1 MIKAAIVGA
10 TGYTGVEL
18 IRILLNHPDVEITSL
33 TRKGES
39 LSDISEAF
47 PHMYNQIALPCNTLK
62 NPKQVAEKADV
73 IFMAL
78 PHCSGLKL
86 TDQFLN
92 MGKTVIDL
100 SADFR
105 LKDADIYEKWYGTKH
120 IHPELLKE
128 AVYGLP
134 EIYKSNIKKAKLIA
148 NPGCFPTSAILALK
162 PLTSGEL
169 VKMNSI
175 IIDSKTGVSGAGR
188 GLSLKSLFSE
198 VNENITAYNIN
209 AHRHLPEMIQ
219 ELMTPEQDTTQ
230 ITFTPHLV
238 PVTRGILSTIY
249 VSVQDNKA
257 ITNIIDIYKDFYKES
272 PFIRILPEGVA
283 PQTKH
288 VYGSNYCD
296 IGIFP
301 NKEAHQIIIISAID
315 NLVKGASGQAVQNMN
330 IVCELEE
337 TAGLN
342 LIPVFP

>member
-1 MIKAAIVGA
+1 MIKVAIVGA

-39 LSDISEAF
+39 LSNISEAF
-47 PHMYNQIALPCNTLK
+47 PHMYNQTALPCNTLK

-78 PHCSGLKL
+78 PHCSGLDL
-86 TDQFLN
+86 TNQFLKL
-92 MGKTVIDL
+92 GKIVIDL

-105 LKDADIYEKWYGTKH
+105 LKDADIYEKWYKIKH
-120 IHPELLKE
+120 AHPELLKE

-134 EIYKSNIKKAKLIA
+134 EIYKANIAKAKLIA
-148 NPGCFPTSAILALK
+148 NPGCYPTGAILALK
-162 PLTSGEL
+162 PIVSSGL
-169 VKMNSI
+169 KINSI
-175 IIDSKTGVSGAGR
+175 IIDSKTGLSGAGR

-209 AHRHLPEMIQ
+209 THRHLPEMIQ
-219 ELMTPEQDTTQ
+219 ELTSFGAKVVP
-230 ITFTPHLV
+230 ITFTPHLI
-238 PVTRGILSTIY
+238 PVTRGILSTTY

-257 ITNIIDIYKDFYKES
+257 IANVVDIYRDFYKKS
-272 PFIRILPEGVA
+272 PFIRILPDGIA

-330 IVCELEE
+330 IVCGLEE